1 MGSIKKLRN
10 VRICGTGSYVPE
22 QVISNEYL
30 AGIVDT
36 NPDWIHN
43 TLGIKERRRAADN
56 QATSDLATLAGL
68 RAIELAGIGVN
79 DIDLIIVA
87 TATPDRMAPSTA
99 CFVQEKIK
107 AKNAA
112 AFDISAVCS
121 GFLYASTV
129 ASQFISSGMYDY
141 VLVIGADC
149 FSKITDFS
157 RRDCVFFGDG
167 AGAAVFTHTDDDSGF
182 IATTLHADGA
192 GKLAWTVP
200 AGGSEKPATIQTV
213 ENGEHFFQMDGKA
226 VFDTATIVLPA
237 AINKVL
243 DASGVN
249 IDQIKYVI
257 PHQPSIGI
265 LKKTAEVLDIDFSK
279 FLTNMDKYANTSGGT
294 IPILLDETNR
304 AGMLK
309 HGDLIMFCAVGAGWA
324 WGASLI
330 KWS

>member
-1 MGSIKKLRN
+1 MRNIKKIRN

-22 QVISNEYL
+22 EIVTNHDL
-30 AGIVDT
+30 AKVVNTD
-36 NPDWIHN
+36 PDWIFN
-43 TLGIKERRRAADN
+43 TLGIRERRRATPS
-56 QATSDLATLAGL
+56 QSTSDLASKAALE
-68 RAIELAGIGVN
+68 AIEMAGIGV
-79 DIDLIIVA
+79 DDVDLIIVA
-87 TATPDRMAPSTA
+87 TATPDRTAPSTA
-99 CFVQEKIK
+99 CFVQDKIK

-129 ASQFISSGMYDY
+129 GSQFIAAGMYDY

-149 FSKITDFS
+149 FSKITDYS

-167 AGAAVFTHTDDDSGF
+167 AGAAVFTHAEDSSGF
-182 IATTLHADGA
+182 ITTTLHADGE
-192 GKLAWTVP
+192 GKYAWTVP
-200 AGGSEKPATIQTV
+200 AGGSEIPATIQSV
-213 ENGEHFFQMDGKA
+213 EKGEHFFQMDGKA
-226 VFDTATIVLPA
+226 VFDTATKVLPE

-243 DASGVN
+243 EASDVTAH
-249 IDQIKYVI
+249 QIKYII

-265 LKKTAEVLDIDFSK
+265 LKKTAEILDIDFSK
-279 FLTNMDKYANTSGGT
+279 VLTNMDKYANTSGGT

-309 HGDLIMFCAVGAGWA
+309 QGDLIMFCAVGAGWA

-330 KWS
+330 KWD

>member
-1 MGSIKKLRN
+1 MKNIKRVRN
-10 VRICGTGSYVPE
+10 VRICGTGSYVPDNI
-22 QVISNEYL
+22 ISNEEL
-30 AGIVDT
+30 AKIVNT
-36 NPDWIHN
+36 NADWVYN
-43 TLGIKERRRAADN
+43 TLGIKERRRVN
-56 QATSDLATLAGL
+56 STQSTSDLGSHAALK
-68 RAIELAGIGVN
+68 AIELAGIGAS

-112 AFDISAVCS
+112 AFDVSAVCS
-121 GFLYASTV
+121 GFLYASTI
-129 ASQFISSGMYDY
+129 ASQFISAGMYDY
-141 VLVIGADC
+141 VLVIGADS
-149 FSKITDFS
+149 FSKITDFT

-182 IATTLHADGA
+182 IASTLHADGA
-192 GKLAWTVP
+192 GKNSWTVP
-200 AGGSEKPATIQTV
+200 AGGSENPTSTETLAR
-213 ENGEHFFQMDGKA
+213 GEHFFQMDGKA
-226 VFDTATIVLPA
+226 VFDTATKVLPE
-237 AINKVL
+237 AIKKVL
-243 DASGVN
+243 EASNVT
-249 IDQIKYVI
+249 IEQIKYVI

-265 LKKTAEVLDIDFSK
+265 LKKTAEKLNVDFSK

-309 HGDLIMFCAVGAGWA
+309 HGDLILFCAVGAGWA

-330 KWS
+330 KWN

>member
-1 MGSIKKLRN
+1 MKDIKQVRN
-10 VRICGTGSYVPE
+10 VRICGTGSYAPE
-22 QVISNEYL
+22 KILSNDDL
-30 AGIVDT
+30 AKIVDT
-36 NPDWIHN
+36 NPDWIHK
-43 TLGIKERRRAADN
+43 TLGIKERRRASAS
-56 QATSDLATLAGL
+56 QSTSDLGAIAAL
-68 RAIELAGIGVN
+68 RAIELAGIEV
-79 DIDLIIVA
+79 DEIDLIIVA

-112 AFDISAVCS
+112 AFDVSAVCS

-129 ASQFISSGMYDY
+129 ASQFISSGMYEY

-149 FSKITDFS
+149 FSKITDFT

-167 AGAAVFTHTDDDSGF
+167 AGAAVFTHTDDNSGF
-182 IATTLHADGA
+182 IATTLHADGT

-200 AGGSEKPATIQTV
+200 AGGSENPATVQTV
-213 ENGEHFFQMDGKA
+213 EGGKHFFQMDGKA
-226 VFDTATIVLPA
+226 VFDTATKVLPE

-243 DASGVN
+243 DASGVT
-249 IDQIKYVI
+249 IDQVKYVI

-265 LKKTAEVLDIDFSK
+265 LKKTAEVLNVDFSK

-330 KWS
+330 KWN

>member
-1 MGSIKKLRN
+1 MMNIKKLRN

-22 QVISNEYL
+22 RVVPNEEL
-30 AGIVDT
+30 AEIVDT
-36 NPDWIHN
+36 NAEWIHS
-43 TLGIKERRRAADN
+43 TLGIKERRRARGD
-56 QATSDLATLAGL
+56 QSTSDLGAKAAL
-68 RAIELAGIGVN
+68 RAIAHAGILVD

-87 TATPDRMAPSTA
+87 TATPDRLAPSTA

-107 AKNAA
+107 AVNAA

-121 GFLYASTV
+121 GFLYGSTV
-129 ASQFISSGMYDY
+129 AAQFICSGMYDH

-149 FSKITDFS
+149 FSKITDYS

-167 AGAAVFTHTDDDSGF
+167 AGAAVFTHSDDDSGF
-182 IATTLHADGA
+182 ISTTLHADGS

-200 AGGSEKPATIQTV
+200 AGGSGTPATAESV
-213 ENGEHFFQMDGKA
+213 AAGEHFFQMDGKA
-226 VFDTATIVLPA
+226 VFNTAVKVLPE
-237 AINKVL
+237 AIDKVCQ
-243 DASGVN
+243 ASGIT
-249 IDQIKYVI
+249 IDQVKYIV

-279 FLTNMDKYANTSGGT
+279 ILTNMDKYANTSGGT

-309 HGDLIMFCAVGAGWA
+309 SGDLIMFAAVGSGWA

>member
-1 MGSIKKLRN
+1 MKSIKQLRN

-22 QVISNEYL
+22 HIVTNADL
-30 AGIVDT
+30 AKIVNTD
-36 NPDWIHN
+36 PDWIHN
-43 TLGIKERRRAADN
+43 TLGIKERRRADPT
-56 QATSDLATLAGL
+56 QSTSDLGAIAALK
-68 RAIELAGIGVN
+68 AIELAGIDAN

-87 TATPDRMAPSTA
+87 TATPDRIAPSTA

-112 AFDISAVCS
+112 AFDVSAVCS
-121 GFLYASTV
+121 GFLYASTI
-129 ASQFISSGMYDY
+129 ASQFISAGMYDY

-149 FSKITDFS
+149 FSKITDFT

-182 IATTLHADGA
+182 IASTLHADGS
-192 GKLAWTVP
+192 GKYAWTVP
-200 AGGSEKPATIQTV
+200 AGGSESPTSV
-213 ENGEHFFQMDGKA
+213 ESIERGDHFFQMDGKA
-226 VFDTATIVLPA
+226 VFDTATKVLPE

-243 DASGVN
+243 DASGVT
-249 IDQIKYVI
+249 IDQVKYVI

-265 LKKTAEVLDIDFSK
+265 LKKTAEILNVDFSK

-309 HGDLIMFCAVGAGWA
+309 HGDLILFCAVGAGWA

-330 KWS
+330 KWN